1 MNGFGLPVMTVY
13 HTEYKWNPSIF
24 KTLVQT
30 LVDDGGTRPP
40 ATTTVSHPHTSTTA
54 RPDTPPP
61 VPLRTRVLFPETWLW
76 INKTTGYVLFK
87 GCTDITIFNQF
98 NTPIPPHPRPFKK
111 TNNQRSTIEGTSL
124 IFILRSPL
132 NLCYYCCHSL

>member
-76 INKTTGYVLFK
+76 SNKTTGYVLFK
-87 GCTDITIFNQF
+87 GCTDITIFNQLK
-98 NTPIPPHPRPFKK
+98 TPTPTPRPLKK
-111 TNNQRSTIEGTSL
+111 NNQRSTIEGTSDFHL
-124 IFILRSPL
+124 TFTSQFML
-132 NLCYYCCHSL
+132 

>member
-1 MNGFGLPVMTVY
+1 MTVY

-54 RPDTPPP
+54 HPDTPPP

-76 INKTTGYVLFK
+76 TNKTTGYVLFK
-87 GCTDITIFNQF
+87 GCTDITISNQF
-98 NTPIPPHPRPFKK
+98 NTPIPPTPGPLKK
-111 TNNQRSTIEGTSL
+111 QTIKDQRLKGPLGFSSYVHLSIYAM
-124 IFILRSPL
+124 IVVILSK
-132 NLCYYCCHSL
+132 YG